1 MIRLRDGREIQRPRI
16 GHMVLIDNVQYC
28 ERDLFMSEIMAQ
40 LEIKHVSRKGFDAE
54 HFEKTGEKEDDD
66 GTTIIVEPVLKPGTT
81 PAKLAIKIIKKI
93 KLEGGA
99 AYKAAKEHYDD
110 LQDPEG
116 LDYDPA
122 DQYITDFGQYRVDL
136 KTAFSMFK
144 SELNAIVTGAGADR
158 KKYDAL
164 LAYTWQDRWPVVPA
178 SDKI

>member
-1 MIRLRDGREIQRPRI
+1 
-16 GHMVLIDNVQYC
+16 
-28 ERDLFMSEIMAQ
+28 
-40 LEIKHVSRKGFDAE
+40 
-54 HFEKTGEKEDDD
+54 
-66 GTTIIVEPVLKPGTT
+66 
-81 PAKLAIKIIKKI
+81 
-93 KLEGGA
+93 
-99 AYKAAKEHYDD
+99 EHYDD